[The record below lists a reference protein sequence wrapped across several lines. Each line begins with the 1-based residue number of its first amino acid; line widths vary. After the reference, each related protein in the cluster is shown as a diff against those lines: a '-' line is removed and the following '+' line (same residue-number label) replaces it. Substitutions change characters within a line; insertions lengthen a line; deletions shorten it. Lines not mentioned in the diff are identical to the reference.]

1 MIDMTSFD
9 AALRALPDLRPGVQP
24 IQPDEYRRRLRRLQ
38 ALLRDQGLQA
48 LYIHAGS
55 SLHYVMGT
63 RWHPSERLLGA
74 LVPAEG
80 EPLYIAPA
88 FERDAL
94 QDRWGLPAPL
104 QLWDEHE
111 DPCALLARLTAA
123 LPGGGRGLALDGSLP
138 FHFASRLQRAAPGL
152 PLVDGSDS
160 IAALRMR
167 KTAAE
172 IALLQ
177 RAFDM
182 TLCVQQ
188 AARAVLRTGMDTRE
202 VEDFIDQAHRR
213 IGGGGSRFCIVLFG
227 QATSYPHGVKDAQVL
242 GEDEVVLIDCGCSV
256 EGYASDLT
264 RTYVHGQ
271 ASADVRRIWTIEHEA
286 QAAAFAAAQLGTPC
300 EAVDDAARAVLE
312 QHGLGPDYELPGLPH
327 RTGHGVGLDLHEH
340 PYLVR
345 GNTQTLEIGMCCSN
359 EPMIV
364 VPGAFGVRLEDHFFM
379 TAQGPRWFTQPSP
392 DLDHPFG

>member
-1 MIDMTSFD
+1 MSLSFD
-9 AALRALPDLRPGVQP
+9 AALSALPDLRPGVQP
-24 IQPDEYRRRLRRLQ
+24 IQPDEYRQRLRRLQ
-38 ALLRDQGLQA
+38 ARLRAAGLQA
-48 LYIHAGS
+48 LYLHAGS
-55 SLHYVMGT
+55 SLRYFMGT
-63 RWHPSERLLGA
+63 PWHPSERLLGA

-80 EPLYIAPA
+80 EVQYIAPA

-94 QDRWGLPAPL
+94 MDRWGLPAPL
-104 QLWDEHE
+104 QLWEEHE
-111 DPCALLARLTAA
+111 DPFALLLRLMAG
-123 LPGGGRGLALDGSLP
+123 LCCSGQGLALDGSLP
-138 FHFASRLQRAAPGL
+138 FHFAWRLQKVAPGL
-152 PLVDGSDS
+152 PLADGSDA
-160 IAALRMR
+160 IAALRR
-167 KTAAE
+167 CKSAAE

-182 TLCVQQ
+182 TLRVQQ
-188 AARAVLRTGMDTRE
+188 AARSVLRTGMDTRQ

-227 QATSYPHGVKDAQVL
+227 PATSYPHGVRHAQTL
-242 GEDEVVLIDCGCSV
+242 AEDDVVLIDCGCAV

-271 ASADVRRIWTIEHEA
+271 ASAEVRRIWAIEQEA

-312 QHGLGPDYELPGLPH
+312 CHGLGPGYELPGLPH

-345 GNTQTLEIGMCCSN
+345 GNTQPLEIGMCCSN

-364 VPGAFGVRLEDHFFM
+364 VPGAFGVRLEDHFYM
-379 TAQGPRWFTQPSP
+379 TGQGPCWFTQPSP
-392 DLDHPFG
+392 SIDHPFG